1 MSYPM
6 EGAMLRQLFTYFA
19 PTRNHA
25 VADSAAIGHNSM
37 ANSAHASS
45 AFKESNF
52 MDEIYH
58 HGLCAQGRI
67 ALNID
72 SGHQQQRRFHMVL
85 DAIAVLLWGG
95 SLFGLMWLG
104 FAAGF

>member
-1 MSYPM
+1 
-6 EGAMLRQLFTYFA
+6 MLMQFFSLFIPDRIRA
-19 PTRNHA
+19 P
-25 VADSAAIGHNSM
+25 ADSPALTIDSM
-37 ANSAHASS
+37 TISPAYTDSS
-45 AFKESNF
+45 PIESNF

-67 ALNID
+67 ALDMD
-72 SGHQQQRRFHMVL
+72 SEHRQQRRFQMAL